1 MQEIIKQGGGNL
13 CGEGDEHELI
23 SFLKIKK
30 FENVT
35 IRKLEYEPKFGFLF
49 DTPFFHRLL

>member
-1 MQEIIKQGGGNL
+1 LQEIIKQGGGNL

-23 SFLKIKK
+23 SFLKIKN

-35 IRKLEYEPKFGFLF
+35 IRKQEYEPKFGFLF